1 MNLKDIKQILILNS
15 IITIFFI
22 IYIEYNVGNIF
33 IRMNSN
39 GIKVLN
45 FNSLFNYLI
54 NPLFNRFL
62 WNIQLLDVN
71 YIFVILFFNLTYYMF
86 KI

>member
-15 IITIFFI
+15 IITILFI
-22 IYIEYNVGNIF
+22 IYVEYNVGNIL

-45 FNSLFNYLI
+45 FNSLFYYLI
-54 NPLFNRFL
+54 NPLFNKFL

>member
-1 MNLKDIKQILILNS
+1 MNRKDIKQILILNS

-33 IRMNSN
+33 IRMNNN
-39 GIKVLN
+39 GIKVFN

-71 YIFVILFFNLTYYMF
+71 YIFVILFFNLAHYMF